1 MFGLKIHAFLFVW
14 SNLLFLYLYLPESN
28 GFQEGEKPDKIISS
42 KLNIGGKLQM
52 DASKGNTG
60 VFMNG
65 REITKIELRMLKVN
79 SFSPCICLF
88 PFPNVQYII

>member
-1 MFGLKIHAFLFVW
+1 MLF
-14 SNLLFLYLYLPESN
+14 SFLYLLGRNE
-28 GFQEGEKPDKIISS
+28 FQEGEKPDKIISS

-65 REITKIELRMLKVN
+65 REITRIELRMLKVN
-79 SFSPCICLF
+79 RVSPCICLYSVL
-88 PFPNVQYII
+88 NIQ

>member
-1 MFGLKIHAFLFVW
+1 MLF
-14 SNLLFLYLYLPESN
+14 SFLYLLESSE
-28 GFQEGEKPDKIISS
+28 FQEGEKPDKIISS

-65 REITKIELRMLKVN
+65 REITKLELRMLKVN
-79 SFSPCICLF
+79 RVSQCISLYLVL
-88 PFPNVQYII
+88 NSKHTVKRINTV